1 MEKYKFFCENCNYGA
16 NKKQGY
22 SRHLS
27 SKKHIEICK
36 ESYKYSCNK
45 CNKKYTSYSGFWSHK
60 QLCKEEVKKEETQIN
75 VLKNEIMEMKELI
88 IQLAKNM
95 PATMI
100 QNNDNSINSTNIN
113 VFLNEKCANAIN
125 IMDFVKT
132 IVFDI
137 TNYENLLEKG
147 YIKNKS
153 DLIIDNLRKFSLYER
168 PIHYLDKQ
176 EEQTIHIRD
185 EDKWKTETNENKPIL
200 KSAFEYIENKEFD
213 DFFKISRK
221 ITNGDVNNLPNF
233 EPIKTKLISGGE
245 EIIKNNILSNILNS
259 VIL

>member
-1 MEKYKFFCENCNYGA
+1 MPKTYFCEKCTYKTG
-16 NKKQGY
+16 KKY
-22 SRHLS
+22 SYDRHLLT
-27 SKKHIEICK
+27 KKHTETD
-36 ESYKYSCNK
+36 ESKVYIQCNK
-45 CNKKYTSYSGFWSHK
+45 CNKNFTTKPGLWYHQK
-60 QLCKEEVKKEETQIN
+60 KCKEEVKKEETQIN

-200 KSAFEYIENKEFD
+200 KNAFEYIESKEFD

-233 EPIKTKLISGGE
+233 ESIKGTLISGGE
-245 EIIKNNILSNILNS
+245 EVIKTSILSNILNS